1 MFARRRNTFLPH
13 FGTLQMIQLLLWWAA
28 GTAMTFTQF
37 AGAGVG
43 ISAI

>member
-1 MFARRRNTFLPH
+1 
-13 FGTLQMIQLLLWWAA
+13 MIQLLLWWAA

-43 ISAI
+43 ISAIYSYGKRLQGSSSRWK